1 MQKICDLTLLPV
13 ATIVFST
20 EVRRRSRRTE
30 WRNLP
35 NEVISAGR
43 KDYVHADFSTR
54 PPLAGLVEM
63 TIEKKTAT
71 VEMTM
76 MATDKRGYNKA
87 KKKGGAI
94 ENRPAP

>member
-63 TIEKKTAT
+63 TYST
-71 VEMTM
+71 VVENNPPSVWISQTVPPF
-76 MATDKRGYNKA
+76 TQ
-87 KKKGGAI
+87 GGL
-94 ENRPAP
+94 